1 MVINMRKFWNIT
13 QKNFVSSLIITG
25 LVYLIGLILNL
36 IIVYGI
42 LGGVNDTPVF
52 PLASTMSL
60 ISVAMFWI
68 ISGPFTVKK
77 YFTLAISM
85 STTRENYILAE
96 LFQTVIG
103 SLILYIICV
112 LLFQLESRVLI
123 PLCYSDFYR
132 EPELPFFTALF
143 DSFSSGIFWVLAFA
157 AIVLGIRLFLGSLLI
172 RFGQIIY
179 WILWGIWMCASVFLS
194 SMDNETLASW
204 EHHIDY
210 AGNLLHGHFIPLLC
224 CAAGIIISCIGVC
237 LLKKQDVRYI

>member
-1 MVINMRKFWNIT
+1 MRKFWNIT

-96 LFQTVIG
+96 LFQTVLG

>member
-1 MVINMRKFWNIT
+1 MENNMRKFWNIT

-42 LGGVNDTPVF
+42 LGGVHDTPVF

-68 ISGPFTVKK
+68 IIGPFNVKK

-96 LFQTVIG
+96 LFQTVLG

-112 LLFQLESRVLI
+112 LLFQLENRVLI
-123 PLCYSDFYR
+123 PLCYSDFSR
-132 EPELPFFTALF
+132 EPELPFFTTLF
-143 DSFSSGIFWVLAFA
+143 GSFSSGIFWVLAFA
-157 AIVLGIRLFLGSLLI
+157 AIALGIRLFLGSLFI

-179 WILWGIWMCASVFLS
+179 WILWGIWMCAGIFLS
-194 SMDNETLASW
+194 SMDSEAIASL
-204 EHHIDY
+204 EHNIDY
-210 AGNLLHGHFIPLLC
+210 AGSLLHGHFIPLLC
-224 CAAGIIISCIGVC
+224 CAAGMIISCIGVC

>member
-96 LFQTVIG
+96 LFQTVLG

>member
-1 MVINMRKFWNIT
+1 METTMRKFWNIT

-36 IIVYGI
+36 IFVYEI
-42 LGGVNDTPVF
+42 LGGLHDMPVF

-85 STTRENYILAE
+85 STTRENYILTE

-103 SLILYIICV
+103 SLILYILCV
-112 LLFQLESRVLI
+112 LLFQLEDRVLI
-123 PLCYSDFYR
+123 PLCYSDFSR

-143 DSFSSGIFWVLAFA
+143 GSFSSGIFWVLAFA

-179 WILWGIWMCASVFLS
+179 WILWGIWMCASVFVS

-204 EHHIDY
+204 EHNIDY
-210 AGNLLHGHFIPLLC
+210 AGSLLHGHFIPLLC
-224 CAAGIIISCIGVC
+224 CAAGMIISCIGVC
-237 LLKKQDVRYI
+237 LLKRQDVRYI

>member
-1 MVINMRKFWNIT
+1 MRKFWNIT
-13 QKNFVSSLIITG
+13 QKNFVSLLIITG

-36 IIVYGI
+36 IFMYGI
-42 LGGVNDTPVF
+42 LGGLHDMPVF

-68 ISGPFTVKK
+68 ISGPFTVTK

-85 STTRENYILAE
+85 STTRENYILTE
-96 LFQTVIG
+96 LFQTVLG
-103 SLILYIICV
+103 SLILYILCF
-112 LLFQLESRVLI
+112 LLFQLENSVLI
-123 PLCYSDFYR
+123 PLCYSGFSR

-143 DSFSSGIFWVLAFA
+143 GSFSSGIFWMLAFA

-172 RFGQIIY
+172 RFGLIIY
-179 WILWGIWMCASVFLS
+179 WILWGIWMCASIFLS
-194 SMDNETLASW
+194 SMDSEEMASL

-210 AGNLLHGHFIPLLC
+210 AGSLLHGHFMPLLC
-224 CAAGIIISCIGVC
+224 CAIGIIISCIGIC

>member
-1 MVINMRKFWNIT
+1 MRKFWNIT
-13 QKNFVSSLIITG
+13 QKNFVSLLTITG

-36 IIVYGI
+36 IIMYGI
-42 LGGVNDTPVF
+42 LGGLRDTPVF

-96 LFQTVIG
+96 LFQTVLG

-112 LLFQLESRVLI
+112 LLFQLENGVLI
-123 PLCYSDFYR
+123 PLCYSEFSR
-132 EPELPFFTALF
+132 EQPEIPFFTTLF
-143 DSFSSGIFWVLAFA
+143 GSFSSGIFWVLAFA
-157 AIVLGIRLFLGSLLI
+157 AIALGIRLFLGSLLI

-179 WILWGIWMCASVFLS
+179 WVLWGIWMCASIYLS
-194 SMDNETLASW
+194 SMDNEEMALL
-204 EHHIDY
+204 EHNIDY
-210 AGNLLHGHFIPLLC
+210 AGSLLHGHFIPLLC
-224 CAAGIIISCIGVC
+224 CAAGIIISCIGIC
-237 LLKKQDVRYI
+237 LLKKQEVRCI